1 MGPLLIFGLLA
12 AVGYYSYK
20 HGKRLGS
27 RLAYRIGRRHARRRR
42 RLRGGIRKL
51 RARRP

>member
-1 MGPLLIFGLLA
+1 LA

-42 RLRGGIRKL
+42 RLRGGIPKL
-51 RARRP
+51 WARRP